1 MEEKERYKLEFKD
14 SDFKRTSDWAKDI
27 EVYMKQIVT
36 SELEKV
42 KELGFIQ
49 SYTLDVPNILILKYE
64 DFNRI
69 LDDRICQLKSSSDD
83 LIKGLTEQCEQ
94 LKQSQKQF
102 AIEVLKE
109 LRFAFNESIGNGMLR
124 NSVCF
129 LIDEKIRELE
139 GGKNEKSTE

>member
-1 MEEKERYKLEFKD
+1 MEEKERYELEFKD

-109 LRFAFNESIGNGMLR
+109 LKFAFNESIGNGMLR
-124 NSVCF
+124 NYVCC
-129 LIDEKIRELE
+129 LIDDKIKELY
-139 GGKNEKSTE
+139 K